1 MGRVLLAVSGLL
13 VVLLAPAGVV
23 AAAEGGDLG
32 RAAEL
37 IDAGDT
43 GAALALLDRLV
54 AARPTVGEAY
64 YLRSTVRFMMGDV
77 EKGRHDLDRSLELD
91 PGLRGAWM
99 SRAALDISE
108 ERYDRALEA
117 LLRARELDP
126 AAPDNALNIGAV
138 LVLQGKLAEA
148 SAEFSAYLER
158 NPASAESFY
167 LVASNYAMAGYAA
180 LAIEHL
186 ARAIHIDERSRLR
199 ARTDPNFSG
208 FENNSRFQDLLL
220 RDSYRAP
227 PGAHVAA
234 RAYDEPWAANG
245 GRLLAAVIDALQFSG
260 TAFDHRVEVTPGWA
274 LIWSEFRIKV
284 AAGEP
289 GKGVVELSAP
299 ADRFTPA
306 EWRQRSEDLFLQI
319 GARLTSLRGLR
330 SPSGG

>member
-1 MGRVLLAVSGLL
+1 MKLRAALLAIALFLGLL
-13 VVLLAPAGVV
+13 PS
-23 AAAEGGDLG
+23 AAAAAAGEDLG

-43 GAALALLDRLV
+43 GAALALLDRLI
-54 AARPTVGEAY
+54 AAEPGVGEAY
-64 YLRSTVRFMMGDV
+64 HLRSTVRFMMGDV
-77 EKGRHDLDRSLELD
+77 ERGRRDLDRALELD
-91 PGLRGAWM
+91 PRLRDAWM

-117 LLRARELDP
+117 LLKARELDP
-126 AAPDNALNIGAV
+126 AAPDNALNVGAV

-148 SAEFSAYLER
+148 SAEFSTYLER

-186 ARAIHIDERSRLR
+186 ARAIQIDERSRLR

-208 FENNSRFQDLLL
+208 FEANGRFQDLLL
-220 RDSYRAP
+220 NDGYRPP

-234 RAYDEPWAANG
+234 RVYDEPWAANG

-260 TAFDHRVEVTPGWA
+260 ASFDRRVEVTPGWA
-274 LIWSEFRIKV
+274 LIWSDFRIKV
-284 AAGEP
+284 AGDGAGR
-289 GKGVVELSAP
+289 GLVELSAP

-306 EWRQRSEDLFLQI
+306 EWRERSEELFRQI
-319 GARLTSLRGLR
+319 NVQLTSLRGLKLPAR
-330 SPSGG
+330 

>member
-1 MGRVLLAVSGLL
+1 MRRALPAVATLL
-13 VVLLAPAGVV
+13 VALLAPAGAV
-23 AAAEGGDLG
+23 AAEGGDLG

-43 GAALALLDRLV
+43 GAALALLDRLI
-54 AARPTVGEAY
+54 AARPTAGEAY
-64 YLRSTVRFMMGDV
+64 HLRSTVRFMMGDL
-77 EKGRHDLDRSLELD
+77 ENGRRDLDRSLELD
-91 PGLRGAWM
+91 PGLRDAWM

-108 ERYDRALEA
+108 ENYERALEA

-158 NPASAESFY
+158 NPASAESYY

-180 LAIEHL
+180 LATEHL
-186 ARAIHIDERSRLR
+186 ARAIQLDERSRLR

-208 FENNSRFQDLLL
+208 FETNGRFQDLLL
-220 RDSYRAP
+220 NDGYRPP

-260 TAFDHRVEVTPGWA
+260 IAFDHRVEVTPGWA
-274 LIWSEFRIKV
+274 LIWSDFRIKV
-284 AAGEP
+284 AGGAP

-306 EWRQRSEDLFLQI
+306 EWRQRSEELFQQI
-319 GARLTSLRGLR
+319 SVRLTSLRGLR
-330 SPSGG
+330 RPSAR